1 MKNPCRFFRF
11 FEKIRVKKKLM
22 TSFSKVGGYEGFQ
35 PLTKIYMFNLSRR
48 FSVLTKSQ
56 GLELISSIRE
66 ACKNKRWFFLFSRDI
81 RNTAPQP
88 LLSSNAQTS
97 DHFSNTPTFPDKN
110 AQLWALGF
118 LKTIWRSPDLPSPT
132 NPCIEKTKHDN
143 FLLESLS

>member
-81 RNTAPQP
+81 QNTAPQP
-88 LLSSNAQTS
+88 LLSSNAQKLAII
-97 DHFSNTPTFPDKN
+97 FRIP
-110 AQLWALGF
+110 Q
-118 LKTIWRSPDLPSPT
+118 PSP
-132 NPCIEKTKHDN
+132 IKTLN
-143 FLLESLS
+143 FGVSENNMAKPRPPLSNQPLYRENKT